1 MSHTLMPYIQFS
13 FRRQIS
19 FQFSFCRP
27 HSHEHAIE
35 GSFRKVTE
43 TSLIRVSNVVTS
55 FHPFWGQSR
64 YRSNLGQYCRN
75 DSHSFIVNPCAVY
88 GVTTHVFF
96 MGSRL
101 ACSLKTVMYGWSQQC
116 SCSLLVRL
124 HSKRCCLLQFS
135 FTLARHWY
143 ESYSWMNSECV

>member
-13 FRRQIS
+13 FRRQIY

-27 HSHEHAIE
+27 PHDTQLRGHSEK
-35 GSFRKVTE
+35 SRN
-43 TSLIRVSNVVTS
+43 SLIRVSNVVTS

-75 DSHSFIVNPCAVY
+75 DSHSFIVNPSAVY

-101 ACSLKTVMYGWSQQC
+101 TCSLKAVMYGWPSNV
-116 SCSLLVRL
+116 LVVYWYDCIRNVVA
-124 HSKRCCLLQFS
+124 LLQFS